1 MMKIL
6 FVCTANICRSA
17 LAESVLRKKLR
28 QKGLTDIFVDSAGV
42 HDYAG
47 EPYDS
52 QMASLARRAGYD
64 MEGYAKHVTPSML
77 ENADIIICME
87 HFHMVEVQKRLPYAK
102 WNRIHLFNEICFNE
116 RTDLPDPS
124 GDTNYMH
131 QYVFDMIIK
140 GCNTIVSHLLNFP
153 NYLMNLPV

>member
-1 MMKIL
+1 MKIL

-28 QKGLTDIFVDSAGV
+28 QKGLTDILVDSAGV

-47 EPYDS
+47 EPYNS
-52 QMASLARRAGYD
+52 QMVALACRAGYSMD
-64 MEGYAKHVTPSML
+64 GYAKHLDSTML
-77 ENADIIICME
+77 ESADVIICME

-124 GDTNYMH
+124 GDTNYMYH
-131 QYVFDMIIK
+131 YVFDKILEGSNI
-140 GCNTIVSHLLNFP
+140 IVSKLSQQMGL
-153 NYLMNLPV
+153 

>member
-1 MMKIL
+1 MKIL

-17 LAESVLRKKLR
+17 LAESILKKKLR
-28 QKGLTDIFVDSAGV
+28 QKGLTDILVDSAGV

-52 QMASLARRAGYD
+52 RMVSLARRAGYD
-64 MEGYAKHVTPSML
+64 MQGYAKHLSSKML

-124 GDTNYMH
+124 GDTDYTCH
-131 QYVFDMIIK
+131 YVFNKIIE
-140 GCNTIVSHLLNFP
+140 GCNIIVSRVKFP
-153 NYLMNLPV
+153 

>member
-42 HDYAG
+42 HDYAA

-52 QMASLARRAGYD
+52 QMVSLACRAGYNMD
-64 MEGYAKHVTPSML
+64 GCAQYLSSMML

-124 GDTNYMH
+124 GDTNYMYY
-131 QYVFDMIIK
+131 YVFDKIIE
-140 GCNTIVSHLLNFP
+140 GSNIIVSKLSKQISL
-153 NYLMNLPV
+153 

>member
-42 HDYAG
+42 HDYAA

-52 QMASLARRAGYD
+52 QMVSLACRAGYNMD
-64 MEGYAKHVTPSML
+64 GCAKYLSSMML

-102 WNRIHLFNEICFNE
+102 WNRIHLFNEICFDE

-124 GDTNYMH
+124 GDTNYMYY
-131 QYVFDMIIK
+131 YVFDKIIE
-140 GCNTIVSHLLNFP
+140 GSNIIVSKLSKQISL
-153 NYLMNLPV
+153 

>member
-1 MMKIL
+1 MKIL

-47 EPYDS
+47 EPYNS
-52 QMASLARRAGYD
+52 QMTALAHRAGYSMD
-64 MEGYAKHVTPSML
+64 GYAKHLDSMML
-77 ENADIIICME
+77 ESADVIICME
-87 HFHMVEVQKRLPYAK
+87 YFHMVEVQKRLPYAK

-124 GDTNYMH
+124 GDTNYMYH
-131 QYVFDMIIK
+131 YVFNKILEGSNI
-140 GCNTIVSHLLNFP
+140 IVSKLSQQMSL
-153 NYLMNLPV
+153 

>member
-1 MMKIL
+1 MKIL

-17 LAESVLRKKLR
+17 LAESVLRKKLS

-47 EPYDS
+47 EPYNS
-52 QMASLARRAGYD
+52 QIASLACRAGYSMD
-64 MEGYAKHVTPSML
+64 GYAKYLSSTML

-131 QYVFDMIIK
+131 HYVFNKILE
-140 GCNTIVSHLLNFP
+140 GCNNIVSKLSKQISL
-153 NYLMNLPV
+153 

>member
-1 MMKIL
+1 MKIL

-28 QKGLTDIFVDSAGV
+28 QKGLTDILVDSAGV

-52 QMASLARRAGYD
+52 QIVSLACRAGYSMD
-64 MEGYAKHVTPSML
+64 GYAKYLSSTML

-124 GDTNYMH
+124 GDTNYMYH
-131 QYVFDMIIK
+131 YVFNKILE
-140 GCNTIVSHLLNFP
+140 GCNNIVSKLSKQISL
-153 NYLMNLPV
+153 